1 MFIFKLFACGLNHVR
16 GWRGRNQHVVSIC
29 FRKTCA
35 RLHDDLFLYTD
46 MTESDDLD
54 KVTEEYKCKFFNY
67 EKLRARHLK
76 LKIEKMLK
84 FLGETEMSEQNRSL
98 FDCRVIPIIND
109 VRKAV
114 DDLLS
119 VNGAGST
126 ETDSRVESILN
137 VSTACKKGL
146 DILDDLCLQPVK
158 PRWADLTDAGPG
170 VGVPKLWSP
179 ISWCRVGTD
188 SQFGLQSK
196 MPSIKRR

>member
-1 MFIFKLFACGLNHVR
+1 MGSSGSVWASETVHLRHEDPTAFEVEE
-16 GWRGRNQHVVSIC
+16 VETSTVYSIG
-29 FRKTCA
+29 FRKTK
-35 RLHDDLFLYTD
+35 RLQDDLFLYTD

-170 VGVPKLWSP
+170 VGVPKL
-179 ISWCRVGTD
+179 
-188 SQFGLQSK
+188 
-196 MPSIKRR
+196 